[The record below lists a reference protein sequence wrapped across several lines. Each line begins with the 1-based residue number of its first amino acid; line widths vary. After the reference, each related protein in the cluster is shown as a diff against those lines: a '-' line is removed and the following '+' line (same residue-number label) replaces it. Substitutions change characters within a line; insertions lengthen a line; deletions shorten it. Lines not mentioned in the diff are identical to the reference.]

1 VALALILLLQFL
13 VAMSV
18 TMVLIPPLIRV
29 AGRWRFLDQPEA
41 RKVHTTPVPRVGG
54 IAIAAGTLL
63 AIALWRNYEQPMP
76 AICVGLL
83 VLLGFGVW
91 DDRCNLSARIKLI
104 GQIIAVLIAIV
115 WGDVTISTLS
125 LAERH
130 VMPHWVS
137 TPLTF
142 FFLLGVTN
150 AINLAD
156 GLDGLAGG
164 TTLLSLSALAL
175 LGLTTG
181 NALVATVSIVLIG
194 AILGFLRFNT
204 HPARVFMG
212 DGGSQVLGF
221 AVGVLAILLTQDTKA
236 PLSTA
241 LPLLLLGLPIIDTL
255 MVMTQRLIERRSPFS
270 ADRNHIHH
278 RLLALGLDHH
288 EAVAT
293 IYIVQGCLFVAAW
306 FMRYESDALIVCLF
320 LVVAAVVIGT
330 LTGARRKRW
339 RIRVR
344 VQSSQ
349 RRASRLSSAI
359 AWIVSPNRLP
369 RVAYWIIGL
378 GVLSYFAIVAVASRS
393 AEADV
398 RLLAWVLM
406 ALLCVDLLM
415 RWRGAEASWL
425 QKGVLY
431 ICAVMAVYLDEQFN
445 TILERSQN
453 LEIGLFIV
461 LAAAV
466 AARFRLSNDRRFR
479 VTPLDVLVIIV
490 AIVVPNLPG
499 SVATPHALGGSIAK
513 LVVLFYAI
521 ESLLSG
527 VGRRWPVLGAA
538 ALAFLMGAAVSA

>member
-1 VALALILLLQFL
+1 
-13 VAMSV
+13 
-18 TMVLIPPLIRV
+18 
-29 AGRWRFLDQPEA
+29 
-41 RKVHTTPVPRVGG
+41 VPRVGG

-63 AIALWRNYEQPMP
+63 GIALWGNYAQPMP
-76 AICVGLL
+76 AICAGLL
-83 VLLGFGVW
+83 VLLCFGVW
-91 DDRCNLSARIKLI
+91 DDRCNLSARVKLV

-125 LAERH
+125 IADRH
-130 VMPHWVS
+130 VMSHWIS
-137 TPLTF
+137 IPLTF

-181 NALVATVSIVLIG
+181 NGLVATVSIVLIG
-194 AILGFLRFNT
+194 ALLGFLRFNT

-255 MVMTQRLIERRSPFS
+255 MVMTQRLLEKRSPFS

-278 RLLALGLDHH
+278 RLLVLGLDHH
-288 EAVAT
+288 EAVAV
-293 IYIVQGCLFVAAW
+293 IYVVQGCLFVAAW
-306 FMRYESDALIVCLF
+306 FMRYESDALIVSLF
-320 LVVAAVVIGT
+320 VGVAAVVIGT
-330 LTGARRKRW
+330 LTSARRRGW
-339 RIRVR
+339 RVR
-344 VQSSQ
+344 VRRQSSQ
-349 RRASRLSSAI
+349 ATPSRLSSAI

-369 RVAYWIIGL
+369 RAAYWLIAIGL
-378 GVLSYFAIVAVASRS
+378 VSYFAIVAIASRT
-393 AEADV
+393 AEADI
-398 RLLAWVLM
+398 RLLAWILM
-406 ALLCVDLLM
+406 GLLCVDLLM

-445 TILERSQN
+445 TMLERSHN

-461 LAAAV
+461 LAIAV
-466 AARFRLSNDRRFR
+466 AARFRLSNDRRFK
-479 VTPLDVLVIIV
+479 VTPLDVLVIII

-499 SVATPHALGGSIAK
+499 SVATPHALGGGVAK

-538 ALAFLMGAAVSA
+538 AFAFLVGSALQA